1 MHHLHSLAYSCLD
14 KCHESPQPRTGVQS
28 AKSHDLGGRRNGL
41 RTQSPQLTEHPGQ
54 LALPL
59 VDSNLLFIKI
69 RIGAKQ
75 YRKTLLFKCH
85 CSHSLASD
93 WDWFQDPHGYLTPG
107 MLKSHIKQ
115 CVQSALCIQ
124 GFHICRFDLRLVE
137 SADSKPWD
145 TKSQLY
151 LNPGSQRGN
160 GKQ

>member
-1 MHHLHSLAYSCLD
+1 MSWVTTTQDWSIVC
-14 KCHESPQPRTGVQS
+14 KEPWPGRQEKWTQNTESS
-28 AKSHDLGGRRNGL
+28 AHWAPWAAHFTSSGLKS
-41 RTQSPQLTEHPGQ
+41 P
-54 LALPL
+54 
-59 VDSNLLFIKI
+59 IYKI
-69 RIGAKQ
+69 RIWAKQ
-75 YRKTLLFKCH
+75 YWKTLIFKWH
-85 CSHSLASD
+85 CSHPLASD

-115 CVQSALCIQ
+115 CVQSAFCIQ

-160 GKQ
+160 GKQWFRNH